1 MQENEILSLIGKYLA
16 GTATSLEKKRILN
29 WYRSYNKGEIEIPF
43 NDKKEK
49 DEIRYRLFQKLQAH
63 IIETRTGEIEPL
75 IKRTYGKSRMIR
87 WAAAAAVIMLIF
99 VGYWL
104 FKPFGNSKNAN
115 IEISENNTVITKPG
129 SKTHVILPDGSKVW
143 VNAGSK
149 IVYDKYFNKSNR
161 EIFLIGEAFFDV
173 VKDKTRPFIVHTN
186 DIDLKVLGT
195 AFNVRAYEN
204 EKETVTALVHGSIEV
219 TVKNNPGKKILLKP
233 TERLVVKNHMNGAIQ
248 TKKEEEKVI
257 ADEPAI
263 AIGKMHY
270 YGKDSSDFETSWVK
284 NRLAFRKERL
294 DEIALRIELWFNV
307 SVIITDASLKDSKY
321 NGVFED
327 ETLEEVMEALKL
339 TGNFKYTIKEG
350 KVIITR

>member
-1 MQENEILSLIGKYLA
+1 MQENEILSLIEKYLA
-16 GTATSLEKKRILN
+16 GIATPVEKKRVLD
-29 WYRSYNKGEIEIPF
+29 WYRSYDKSEIEIHF
-43 NDKKEK
+43 DSKKEK
-49 DEIRYRLFQKLQAH
+49 DEFRDRLFQKLQLH
-63 IIETRTGEIEPL
+63 IIETRTGEIKPL
-75 IKRTYGKSRMIR
+75 VKRPFRKRRMIR
-87 WAAAAAVIMLIF
+87 WAAAAAVIMFIAG
-99 VGYWL
+99 GYWL
-104 FKPFGNSKNAN
+104 FKQSGNSKNAN
-115 IEISENNTVITKPG
+115 KEISENNTVITKPG
-129 SKTHVILPDGSKVW
+129 IKTHVILPDGSKVW

-186 DIDLKVLGT
+186 AIDLKVLGT

-219 TVKNNPGKKILLKP
+219 TVKNNPEKKILLKP
-233 TERLVVKNHMNGAIQ
+233 TERLVVKNQINDAIQ
-248 TKKEEEKVI
+248 NKEEKVI
-257 ADEPAI
+257 AGEPAI
-263 AIGKMHY
+263 AIDKMHY

-284 NRLAFRKERL
+284 NRLTFRKERL
-294 DEIALRIELWFNV
+294 DEIALRIERWFNV
-307 SVIITDASLKDSKY
+307 NVIITDASLNDSKY

-339 TGNFKYTIKEG
+339 TGNFQYTIKDG